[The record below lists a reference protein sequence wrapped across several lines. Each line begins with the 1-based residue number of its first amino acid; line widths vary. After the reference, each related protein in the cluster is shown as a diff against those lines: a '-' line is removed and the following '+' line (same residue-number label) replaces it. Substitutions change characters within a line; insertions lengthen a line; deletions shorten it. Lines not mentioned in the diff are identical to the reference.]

1 MFGELEHPTY
11 EGFDESATAEDAQDS
26 DQFLDR
32 VAHHCTDLFSVSAAG
47 VMLVGPGGDLHAAAT
62 AAPAVPELGDLFAAH
77 PEESPCADSCHLLEP
92 VIETDL
98 ARADR
103 RWPEFAT
110 DARKAGVRGVLAFP
124 LHDRETSIGALGLLA
139 TKDDRLDVHHVRLVG
154 AIADIAVVG
163 LLQRY
168 TAAHGL
174 HGGVTQLQS
183 ALDVRV
189 VIEQA
194 KGMLAQRGG
203 IDVAQAFQALFRFA
217 RKHRT
222 GLVEVAESV
231 VDGTVDSSRILD
243 ALSTAGVRQ
252 RRAPTPRAE
261 WRGMDH
267 S

>member
-1 MFGELEHPTY
+1 MFGELEYPT
-11 EGFDESATAEDAQDS
+11 DEELGGSEPRSAQDS
-26 DQFLDR
+26 DHFLDR
-32 VAHHCTDLFSVSAAG
+32 VAHHCTELLGVSAAG
-47 VMLVGPGGDLHAAAT
+47 VILVGPGGDLQPAAT
-62 AAPAVPELGDLFAAH
+62 AASPSVPELGDLFAAH
-77 PEESPCADSCHLLEP
+77 PEEGPCADSCHLQEP

-98 ARADR
+98 ERADR

-110 DARKAGVRGVLAFP
+110 HARQAGVCGVLAFP
-124 LHDRETSIGALGLLA
+124 LHDRDTSLGALGLLA
-139 TKDDRLDVHHVRLVG
+139 TEDDRLDARHVRLVG

-168 TAAHGL
+168 MTAQGL
-174 HGGVTQLQS
+174 HGGITQLQS
-183 ALDVRV
+183 ALDARV

-203 IDVAQAFQALFRFA
+203 IDVAQAFQALFRYA
-217 RKHRT
+217 RRQRI

-231 VDGTVDSSRILD
+231 VDGSVDSSRILD

-252 RRAPTPRAE
+252 RTVPPAG
-261 WRGMDH
+261 WRGLDP